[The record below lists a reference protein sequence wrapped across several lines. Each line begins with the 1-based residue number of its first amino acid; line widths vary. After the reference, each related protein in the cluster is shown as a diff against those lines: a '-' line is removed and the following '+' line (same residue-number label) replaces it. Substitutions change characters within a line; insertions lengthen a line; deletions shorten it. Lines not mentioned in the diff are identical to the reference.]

1 MNIVNIVNLTPHTI
15 NILRAGLA
23 GYEEVLSIEPSGLLA
38 RLEVERKEINNVTF
52 ANQKVVGNP
61 LDGLGGIAFYKS
73 IFGEPSDLPPQQEG
87 TVYIVSSLFR
97 SGFDRD
103 DLWVPGELIRDGN
116 GQPVGCLG
124 LSR

>member
-1 MNIVNIVNLTPHTI
+1 MFIVNLTSHKI

-23 GYEEVLSIEPSGLLA
+23 GHEEVLAVEPSGLVA
-38 RLEVERKEINNVTF
+38 RLAVQRKEVDNITI
-52 ANQKVVGNP
+52 ANDKVVGSP

-73 IFGEPSDLPPQQEG
+73 VFGEPSDLPPSKPD
-87 TVYIVSSLFR
+87 TIYIVSSLFR

-103 DLWVPGELIRDGN
+103 DLWVPGELIRDEK
-116 GQPVGCLG
+116 GQPIGCLG